1 MLQGPLPQSAGGPP
15 GTPLHST
22 YTAGGPPGTP
32 LHSTYIVGGPPGTP
46 LPSLYTAGGPPGTPL
61 LIYSSGSQQGFP
73 THIPPLT
80 IASLPTRGVL
90 CQRHSPECNYTLPQ
104 TILLISHM
112 HVLNFLTS
120 SYNYLL
126 GIIIMLWQRGKFGRS
141 QNKPKEKN
149 KRKKTTTTT
158 PK

>member
-15 GTPLHST
+15 GMPLHST

-32 LHSTYIVGGPPGTP
+32 LHST
-46 LPSLYTAGGPPGTPL
+46 YTAGGPPGTPL

-80 IASLPTRGVL
+80 TASLPTRGVL

-104 TILLISHM
+104 TILLISY
-112 HVLNFLTS
+112 VLNFLTS

-126 GIIIMLWQRGKFGRS
+126 GIIIMLWQRGKFERS
-141 QNKPKEKN
+141 QNKQKLHITYYILHTK
-149 KRKKTTTTT
+149 
-158 PK
+158 

>member
-1 MLQGPLPQSAGGPP
+1 MWNERFANAAGA
-15 GTPLHST
+15 TPSVCWWPTGHAPT
-22 YTAGGPPGTP
+22 FNIYCRWPTGHAPTFN
-32 LHSTYIVGGPPGTP
+32 IVGGPPGTP
-46 LPSLYTAGGPPGTPL
+46 LPSPYTAGGPPGTPL

-112 HVLNFLTS
+112 HVLNFLTF

-141 QNKPKEKN
+141 QTKPKEK
-149 KRKKTTTTT
+149 
-158 PK
+158 